1 MSWRKLLLFILAI
14 VLLGGSALVGS
25 IAGGVVVY
33 RLMSQN
39 QPGVVAT
46 QSPSSI
52 SSVSTPSVSTPS
64 AASAASVST
73 PSAASVSTPSA
84 ASVPASSQVQT
95 LNVNTTD
102 VETAITQAV
111 QSVGPTVVTVVA
123 TIPSQQT
130 FFGPTGDETST
141 GSGVFISSDGYVLTN
156 NHVIE
161 GADKFQVVYSDGRTQ
176 DATLVGADQYS
187 DIAVLKVSGSVPAI
201 AKLGNSDALNPGE
214 TVIAI
219 GSPLGDFKNTVT
231 VGVVSA
237 TGRSIDTGQGY
248 TIDGLIQTDA
258 AINQGNS
265 GGPLVNLAGEVIAIN
280 TLIIRSSGSG
290 TVAEGL
296 GFAIPINTARA
307 VADQIIQ
314 NGHVSRPYLGISWQ
328 PITPR
333 VAAIYRLPVQY
344 GVYVTD
350 VASNSPASKAGLQV
364 GDIITAID
372 KTNID
377 ETHAYINTL
386 FQYSAGDTVTL
397 TMNRNGQQLQI
408 QATLGESSS

>member
-1 MSWRKLLLFILAI
+1 MSWKKLLLFILAVI
-14 VLLGGSALVGS
+14 LLGGSALVGS
-25 IAGGVVVY
+25 IAGGVIVY
-33 RLMSQN
+33 QLMSQK
-39 QPGVVAT
+39 QPVTTVTSIQPTVA
-46 QSPSSI
+46 
-52 SSVSTPSVSTPS
+52 
-64 AASAASVST
+64 A
-73 PSAASVSTPSA
+73 
-84 ASVPASSQVQT
+84 VPANSQTQT
-95 LNVNTTD
+95 LAVNTTD
-102 VETAITQAV
+102 VETAVTKAV
-111 QSVGPTVVTVVA
+111 QSVGPSVVTVVGS
-123 TIPSQQT
+123 IPGQQT
-130 FFGPTGDETST
+130 FFGFTGNSTST
-141 GSGVFISSDGYVLTN
+141 GSGVFISSDGYILTN

-161 GADKFQVVYSDGRTQ
+161 GAQKLQVIFADGSQ
-176 DATLVGADQYS
+176 KDATLVGTDQYS
-187 DIAVLKVSGSVPAI
+187 DLAVLKVTGTVPAV

-280 TLIIRSSGSG
+280 TLIIRNSGSG

-296 GFAIPINTARA
+296 GFAIPINTAR
-307 VADQIIQ
+307 VVSQQIVK
-314 NGHVSRPYLGISWQ
+314 NGHVSRPYVGITWQ

-333 VAAIYRLPVQY
+333 VAAIYGLPVQY
-344 GVYVTD
+344 GIYITD
-350 VASNSPASKAGLQV
+350 VAANSPANKAGLQV
-364 GDIITAID
+364 GDIITGID
-372 KTNID
+372 KTTLD

-397 TMNRNGQQLQI
+397 TINRSGRQTLI
-408 QATLGESSS
+408 KVTLGDSGS